1 MKELM
6 AFVSASLMNQI
17 ASRLGTDSMDPL
29 DFSSTDTTITYGEW
43 ARAMGDVSIFD
54 TPHPYD
60 IDLTVLTA
68 FV

>member
-6 AFVSASLMNQI
+6 AFVSAAPMDQI
-17 ASRLGTDSMDPL
+17 ALDLGIDSLGPL

-54 TPHPYD
+54 TLHPYD
-60 IDLTVLTA
+60 IDLTALTA